1 MKKFLMI
8 TSAGLICF
16 ITACNNSGEKS
27 ASADTTATSSSAPS
41 STSSSTGDKNIAT
54 IHAINDAISS
64 GEVSKLDQ
72 YIAADAVDHSGEH
85 GEVKGLD
92 SIKAE
97 LSHMHD
103 TYKDLK
109 LESIQDA
116 ANNDYV
122 FSLSRFKGT
131 NTVASMG
138 APAGTHFDMTSVDV
152 AKFGSNGKV
161 TDHWIYMSMD
171 DAMKMMGGNMK
182 MEGMKKDAPKH
193 K

>member
-1 MKKFLMI
+1 MKKFLTI
-8 TSAGLICF
+8 ASAGLICF

-27 ASADTTATSSSAPS
+27 ASTDTTASSSPAS
-41 STSSSTGDKNIAT
+41 SPASSSTGDKNIAT
-54 IHAINDAISS
+54 VHAINDAISS
-64 GEVSKLDQ
+64 GEVGKLDQ
-72 YIAADAVDHSGEH
+72 YIASDGIDHSGEH

-97 LSHMHD
+97 LSRMHD

-122 FSLSRFKGT
+122 FSLSRFRGT
-131 NTVASMG
+131 STVASMG

-152 AKFGSNGKV
+152 AKFGSDGKA

-182 MEGMKKDAPKH
+182 KDASKH

>member
-1 MKKFLMI
+1 MI
-8 TSAGLICF
+8 ASAGLTCL

-27 ASADTTATSSSAPS
+27 ATADTTAASS
-41 STSSSTGDKNIAT
+41 STSNSTASSTGDKNIAT
-54 IHAINDAISS
+54 VRAINDAISS
-64 GEVSKLDQ
+64 GEVNKLDQ
-72 YIAADAVDHSGEH
+72 YIAKDGIDHSGEH

-103 TYKDLK
+103 SYKDLK

-122 FSLSRFKGT
+122 FSLSRFTGT
-131 NTVASMG
+131 STVASMG
-138 APAGTHFDMTSVDV
+138 APAGTHFDMTSVGV
-152 AKFGSNGKV
+152 TKFGSDGKA
-161 TDHWIYMSMD
+161 TDHWEYMSMA
-171 DAMKMMGGNMK
+171 DAMKMMGGASHGVDK
-182 MEGMKKDAPKH
+182 PKH

>member
-8 TSAGLICF
+8 ASAGLICF
-16 ITACNNSGEKS
+16 ITACNSSGEKS
-27 ASADTTATSSSAPS
+27 ASADTTAASSPATNSAPS
-41 STSSSTGDKNIAT
+41 TADKNIAT
-54 IHAINDAISS
+54 IHAVNDAISS

-72 YIAADAVDHSGEH
+72 YIAPNGVDHSGEH
-85 GEVKGLD
+85 GEVKGVD

-97 LSHMHD
+97 LKNMHD
-103 TYKDLK
+103 SYKDLK

-122 FSLSRFKGT
+122 FSLTRFTGT

-138 APAGTHFDMTSVDV
+138 APAGTHFDMTSVNV
-152 AKFGSNGKV
+152 AKFGSDGKV

-171 DAMKMMGGNMK
+171 DAMKMMGGNMH
-182 MEGMKKDAPKH
+182 MEGKKKDAGKH

>member
-1 MKKFLMI
+1 MKKLLTI
-8 TSAGLICF
+8 ASAGMICF
-16 ITACNNSGEKS
+16 ITACNSSGEKS
-27 ASADTTATSSSAPS
+27 ASADTTASSASTMAAPS
-41 STSSSTGDKNIAT
+41 AGDKNIAT
-54 IHAINDAISS
+54 VHAINDAISS
-64 GEVSKLDQ
+64 GDIAKLDQ
-72 YIAADAVDHSGEH
+72 YIAKDGIDHSGEH

-103 TYKDLK
+103 TYKGLK

-122 FSLSRFKGT
+122 FSLTRFSGT

-138 APAGTHFDMTSVDV
+138 APAGTNFDMTSVNV
-152 AKFGSNGKV
+152 AKFNSEGKA
-161 TDHWIYMSMD
+161 TDHWVYMSMA
-171 DAMKMMGGNMK
+171 DAMKMMGGG
-182 MEGMKKDAPKH
+182 MEGMKKEAGKH

>member
-1 MKKFLMI
+1 MKKFLTI
-8 TSAGLICF
+8 SSAALICF

-27 ASADTTATSSSAPS
+27 ATADTTAATTTASSA
-41 STSSSTGDKNIAT
+41 GDKNIAT

-72 YIAADAVDHSGEH
+72 YIAKDAVDHSGEH

-152 AKFGSNGKV
+152 AKFGSDGKA
-161 TDHWIYMSMD
+161 TDHWVYMSMD
-171 DAMKMMGGNMK
+171 DAMKMMGGG
-182 MEGMKKDAPKH
+182 ESMKKDKPKH

>member
-1 MKKFLMI
+1 M
-8 TSAGLICF
+8 
-16 ITACNNSGEKS
+16 
-27 ASADTTATSSSAPS
+27 
-41 STSSSTGDKNIAT
+41 TSSSTGDKNIAT
-54 IHAINDAISS
+54 VHAINDAISS
-64 GEVSKLDQ
+64 GDVAKLDQ
-72 YIAADAVDHSGEH
+72 YIAKDGVDHSGEH

-97 LSHMHD
+97 LAHMHD

-122 FSLSRFKGT
+122 FSLTRFKGT

-138 APAGTHFDMTSVDV
+138 APAGTNFDMTSVGV
-152 AKFGSNGKV
+152 TKFNSDGKA
-161 TDHWIYMSMD
+161 TDHWEYMSMN
-171 DAMKMMGGNMK
+171 DAMKMMGGA
-182 MEGMKKDAPKH
+182 GMHEEKPKH

>member
-1 MKKFLMI
+1 MKKFLI
-8 TSAGLICF
+8 IASAGLICF

-27 ASADTTATSSSAPS
+27 ASVDTTAATSASPSASSSA
-41 STSSSTGDKNIAT
+41 GDKNIAT

-64 GEVSKLDQ
+64 GDVSKLDQ
-72 YIAADAVDHSGEH
+72 YIASDCIDHSGEH

-97 LSHMHD
+97 LKQMHD

-122 FSLSRFKGT
+122 FSLSRFRGT

-152 AKFGSNGKV
+152 AKFGSDGKV

-171 DAMKMMGGNMK
+171 DAMKMMGG
-182 MEGMKKDAPKH
+182 MEGMKKGAK
-193 K
+193 KK

>member
-1 MKKFLMI
+1 MI
-8 TSAGLICF
+8 ASAGLFSI
-16 ITACNNSGEKS
+16 ITACNSSGDKS
-27 ASADTTATSSSAPS
+27 ASSDTTAA
-41 STSSSTGDKNIAT
+41 STSVSTSTTSSTGDKNIAT

-64 GEVSKLDQ
+64 GEVNKLDQ
-72 YIAADAVDHSGEH
+72 YIAADGVDHSGEH

-122 FSLSRFKGT
+122 FSLSRFRGT

-152 AKFGSNGKV
+152 AKFGSDGKV

-171 DAMKMMGGNMK
+171 DAMKMMGGNMH
-182 MEGMKKDAPKH
+182 MEGKKKDAAKPK
-193 K
+193 